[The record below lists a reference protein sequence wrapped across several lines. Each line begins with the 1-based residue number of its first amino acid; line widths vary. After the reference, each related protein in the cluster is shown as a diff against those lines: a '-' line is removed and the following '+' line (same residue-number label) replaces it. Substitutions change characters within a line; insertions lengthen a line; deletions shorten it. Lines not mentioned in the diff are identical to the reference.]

1 MTTAEVRSFLDRFVH
16 AWQGQDVSALG
27 GCYTDDCV
35 VVSPIFSTLRGRSA
49 VEKSYTDLFKA
60 LAVRNVRVDD
70 TIIGSEEPARAVVV
84 WNVQSTHVG
93 EVFGMP
99 ATGKNIERTVAY
111 FLTIEDGKISREL
124 RLYDFTSMLMQL
136 GVLRAKPGH
145 QG

>member
-1 MTTAEVRSFLDRFVH
+1 MTTAEVRSFLDGFVR
-16 AWQGQDVSALG
+16 AWQGQDVSALAA
-27 GCYTDDCV
+27 CYTDDCV
-35 VVSPIFSTLRGRSA
+35 VVSPIFNTVRGRSA

-70 TIIGSEEPARAVVV
+70 IVIGCEGAARAVIV
-84 WNVQSTHVG
+84 WTVQSTHVG

-99 ATGKNIERTVAY
+99 GTGKTIERTVAY
-111 FLTIEDGKISREL
+111 FLTLEDGKISKEV

-145 QG
+145 LG

>member
-1 MTTAEVRSFLDRFVH
+1 MTTTDVRAFLDRFVH
-16 AWQGQDVSALG
+16 AWQSQDVPALG
-27 GCYTDDCV
+27 ACYTDDCV
-35 VVSPIFSTLRGRSA
+35 VVSPIFNTLSGRSA

-70 TIIGSEEPARAVVV
+70 TIIGTEGSTRAVVV
-84 WNVQSTHVG
+84 WTVQSTHVG

-99 ATGKNIERTVAY
+99 GTGKTIERTVAY
-111 FLTIEDGKISREL
+111 FLTLADGKISKEV

-145 QG
+145 LG

>member
-1 MTTAEVRSFLDRFVH
+1 M
-16 AWQGQDVSALG
+16 
-27 GCYTDDCV
+27 

-70 TIIGSEEPARAVVV
+70 TIVGSEQPARAVVV
-84 WNVQSTHVG
+84 WKVQSTHIG

-124 RLYDFTSMLMQL
+124 RLYDFTSMLM
-136 GVLRAKPGH
+136 RSACCAPSPGIRTNRTFTPAR
-145 QG
+145 QRR